1 MDQVISPLHFLRGLG
16 MVGLTVIIQATT
28 QIALTRFLQAVPP
41 PRGHGHLTHWGVAY
55 VVAAVLILVLGLI
68 GEVVLWAV
76 LYYWWGELGGFANSV
91 YFSLACFTTIGAGD
105 LALSPFHRIV
115 GTTEAAVGMLMFGW
129 STALLF
135 EVIQHTRGERALVV
149 KR

>member
-16 MVGLTVIIQATT
+16 MVGLTVVVQAMA
-28 QIALTRFLQAVPP
+28 QLALTRFLQAVPP
-41 PRGHGHLTHWGVAY
+41 PKGRGHLNHWGTAY

-68 GEVVLWAV
+68 GEVALWAL
-76 LYYWWGELGGFANSV
+76 LYWWWGELASFTNAF
-91 YFSLACFTTIGAGD
+91 YFSLASFTTMGASD
-105 LALSPFHRIV
+105 LALSPKHRIV

-135 EVIQHTRGERALVV
+135 EVIQITRGAGEPASG
-149 KR
+149 